1 MPEREVRQAAAAH
14 SLHEREQR
22 ALNGEPRQSESRS
35 TRRMKA
41 RLGPVAAGTLA
52 RYVETA
58 AMRRIALAA
67 VTVLAAS
74 LVVPQAVAGVHL
86 SDPAGAT
93 GATGAMTPGKSD
105 RSTAPSVKRHHR
117 YNVTIT
123 RTTGGIPHILA
134 KNFGDAG
141 YGYGYAFAQDNL
153 CVMANDY
160 VTVEGE
166 RSLYFGPK
174 GTYQQRGNGTTI
186 DNLDSD
192 IFWTE
197 VNDSGIVPRLAA
209 RKPPLGPT
217 RDLREGVRGY
227 VAGYNRYLRHIGG
240 RDGVKDPAC
249 HGKAWVRPITV
260 KDAYLRFY
268 QLVLLASSDV
278 VIDGIAQA
286 QPPTAS
292 SPASAAIHPQRAGRL
307 IAAGWHRA
315 MGDLGSN
322 AVAIG
327 KAGTRDHKHGMLLGN
342 PHFPWLGTER
352 FYDAQIH
359 VPGKVDVTGAALF
372 GVPLVLIGHNMT
384 MAWSHTVSTAFRFTP
399 YELTLVPGKPTE
411 YLFNGKARK
420 MQPRTVTILERGSNG
435 KLTSLTHTTWW
446 TRYGPIFNS
455 IEGIPLP
462 WTDATAFALADANA
476 KNFRVFNH
484 FLATDEAKSA
494 HAELRVL
501 DKYEGIPWV
510 NTIVADK
517 SGHALYADIGSIPN
531 VSDAKAKR
539 CNTALGDVTYKL
551 LGLPVLDGSRSSCDW
566 GNDKD
571 AVAPGLFG
579 PKHLPH
585 LFRRDY
591 VTNSN
596 DSYWLSNPHHPLTGY
611 ARIIGDERTARSLR
625 TRIGLIMTQNRVSGR
640 GEKKGF
646 TLRDM
651 TNLVFSDRQYAG
663 DLMRNSL
670 VKLCR
675 TFKAAGTI
683 PTSSGVV
690 KLGDACSVLAKWD
703 LHENAHSHGAILF
716 RRFIDHLTGSTQS
729 TVYTYSGLTPYW
741 KTPFSA
747 KNPVRTPNTL
757 NTADPEVA
765 MALGDAISDLDAAH
779 LPLGVAVDKV
789 QGVTRNGHFI
799 PIQGGE
805 GDPNGEFNA
814 IYAPWIAGKGE
825 GNIDEGSSFVQAVTW
840 KTGHRCPIART
851 ILTYSESSDPT
862 SPRYDDQTKMFSKK
876 QWVHDDFCAAAIRN
890 DPNRTVL
897 HLAGT

>member
-1 MPEREVRQAAAAH
+1 MRVLPFAAATMVLA
-14 SLHEREQR
+14 SLAVPS
-22 ALNGEPRQSESRS
+22 ALASSPLAARVPAA
-35 TRRMKA
+35 TR
-41 RLGPVAAGTLA
+41 GT
-52 RYVETA
+52 V
-58 AMRRIALAA
+58 AA
-67 VTVLAAS
+67 VTA
-74 LVVPQAVAGVHL
+74 H
-86 SDPAGAT
+86 
-93 GATGAMTPGKSD
+93 
-105 RSTAPSVKRHHR
+105 APKHKHH
-117 YNVTIT
+117 YTVTIT

-141 YGYGYAFAQDNL
+141 YGYGYSFAEDNL

-160 VTVEGE
+160 VTVEGQ
-166 RSLYFGPK
+166 RSRYFGPT

-197 VNDSGIVPRLAA
+197 VDDSGIVPRLAA

-217 RDLREGVRGY
+217 KDLRQGVRGY
-227 VAGYNRYLRHIGG
+227 VAGYNRYLRDIGG
-240 RDGVKDPAC
+240 RDGVADPAC
-249 HGKAWVRPITV
+249 HGKPWVRPITV
-260 KDAYLRFY
+260 NDAYLRFY

-286 QPPTAS
+286 QPPSLTN
-292 SPASAAIHPQRAGRL
+292 PVSATIHPQRTGRL
-307 IAAGWHRA
+307 IAEGWHRA

-322 AVAIG
+322 AVAVG

-359 VPGKVDVTGAALF
+359 VPGKVNVTGAALF

-399 YELTLVPGKPTE
+399 YELTLVPGEPTE
-411 YLFNGKARK
+411 YLYNGKVRK
-420 MQPRTVTILERGSNG
+420 MQPRTVKVVERGTNG
-435 KLTSLTHTTWW
+435 ALTTITHTTWW

-476 KNFRVFNH
+476 DNFRVFNH

-494 HAELRVL
+494 HAELKVL
-501 DKYEGIPWV
+501 DKYEGVPWV

-517 SGHALYADIGSIPN
+517 SGHALYADIGAIPN
-531 VSDAKAKR
+531 VSNKKARR
-539 CNTALGDVTYKL
+539 CDVALGVVTSKL
-551 LGLPVLDGSRSSCDW
+551 LGLPILDGSRSACNW
-566 GNDKD
+566 GTDKD
-571 AVAPGLFG
+571 AVEPGLFG

-585 LFRRDY
+585 LFRKDY

-596 DSYWLSNPHHPLTGY
+596 DSYWLSNPHHPLTGF
-611 ARIIGDERTARSLR
+611 ARIIGDAKTVRSLR
-625 TRIGLIMTQNRVSGR
+625 TRIGLIMTQNRVSGI

-651 TNLVFSDRQYAG
+651 TKMVFSNRQYAG
-663 DLMRNSL
+663 DLMRKPL
-670 VKLCR
+670 VTLCK
-675 TFKAAGTI
+675 TFESIGLV
-683 PTSSGVV
+683 PTSSGAVEV
-690 KLGDACSVLAKWD
+690 KNACTVLAKWN

-716 RRFIDHLTGSTQS
+716 RRFIDHLTGGVQATLSND
-729 TVYTYSGLTPYW
+729 VGLTPYW
-741 KTPFSA
+741 LKGFKA
-747 KNPVRTPNTL
+747 KDPVRTPNTL
-757 NTADPEVA
+757 NIADPEVA
-765 MALGDAISDLDAAH
+765 IALGDAISDLDAAH

-799 PIQGGE
+799 PLQGGE

-814 IYAPWIAGKGE
+814 LYAPWIAGKGE
-825 GNIDEGSSFVQAVTW
+825 GNVDEGSSFVQAVTW
-840 KTGHRCPIART
+840 QTGHRCPVART

-862 SPRYDDQTKMFSKK
+862 NPHYDDQTKMFSKK
-876 QWVHDDFCAAAIRN
+876 HWVHDAFCAAAIRA
-890 DPNRTVL
+890 DPNRTVR